1 MEKIVQV
8 SVESVKI
15 IKALPNLSY
24 LWANRLN
31 AERVFQMPKMES
43 ITKARTDA
51 IKARLVE
58 RDGDFCSICG
68 ISGVPLQINHIIP
81 YAAGGTHHLDNYKL
95 VCQPCNVSKRDIRE
109 YELTDYLIQ
118 LMRRNPDFRNVK
130 VAPVIGDSES
140 RLRADVLAE
149 ERLNGAWQDVYIE
162 IKPTRVFSDKR
173 LHDVAAQ
180 LDTYKKYLGG
190 KKLALVFPGW
200 LPEEAAATLS
210 KTGVE
215 LWDLDYLRARF
226 AREVAEVEH
235 PILQALF
242 AAAPPKK
249 GKTPDELLIAE
260 LKSCKPGRTD
270 WSKYQR
276 LIGQILERLF
286 CPPLSPPISELADA
300 FKVNRRDF
308 IVPNYADDGF
318 WRYIRSRY
326 QADYIVVDAKNY
338 AGAATKSH
346 ALQLANYLKTSG
358 AGLFGVIACR
368 SGGDRGCIYTLRELW
383 AVHSKLIIVLTDT
396 DMEQMLLAKASGG
409 QPEEIIRQKIEDFR
423 LSM

>member
-1 MEKIVQV
+1 MPRME
-8 SVESVKI
+8 E
-15 IKALPNLSY
+15 
-24 LWANRLN
+24 
-31 AERVFQMPKMES
+31 
-43 ITKARTDA
+43 ITKSRRDA
-51 IKARLVE
+51 IKAVLAE

-68 ISGVPLQINHIIP
+68 TSGVPLLLNHIIP
-81 YAAGGTHHLDNYKL
+81 FSAGGTNHLDNLKL
-95 VCQPCNVSKRDIRE
+95 VCQTCNVTKRDIRE

-118 LMRRNPDFRNVK
+118 LMRRSPDFRNVK
-130 VAPVIGDSES
+130 IAPVISDSEA
-140 RLRADVLAE
+140 RLRTDAFAE
-149 ERLNGAWQDVYIE
+149 VRLNGAWQDVYIE
-162 IKPTRVFSDKR
+162 IRSSRVFSNKR
-173 LHDVAAQ
+173 LNDIVAQ
-180 LDTYKKYLGG
+180 LNMYQKYLGG
-190 KKLALVFPGW
+190 KRLALVFPGK
-200 LPEEAAATLS
+200 LPKEAVATLS
-210 KTGVE
+210 GTGVE

-226 AREVAEVEH
+226 AKEVAEVEH
-235 PILQALF
+235 PILQPLF
-242 AAAPPKK
+242 TATPTKK
-249 GKTPDELLIAE
+249 GKTPDELLITE
-260 LKSCKPGRTD
+260 LKSCRPGRAD

-308 IVPNYADDGF
+308 IIPNYADDGF
-318 WRYIRSRY
+318 WLYIRSRY

-368 SGGDRGCIYTLRELW
+368 SGGDRGCTYTLRELW

-396 DMEQMLLAKASGG
+396 DVEQMLLAKASGG